1 MYIGKVV
8 TKSKTLPIID
18 YVQIVADYDASDN
31 SIPTLIIG
39 KSKAESIFGKERI
52 KVLDK
57 KIENN
62 VYWTFAKNE
71 RRVDFEADIDAF
83 NDIIIGK
90 LKGAG
95 KYSYY
100 NIFTED
106 ADRTK
111 KFIDWLYTG
120 KRKII
125 YIIGKHLYMYAPR
138 TDTVFGISLEDI
150 EYTGKDGNA
159 VLDKIKDNKN
169 NIIIYDDNFISQRL
183 RLSILNCQY
192 LIPYLYFLK
201 GE

>member
-8 TKSKTLPIID
+8 TKSKTLPVID
-18 YVQIVADYDASDN
+18 YVQIVAEYDAADTSK
-31 SIPTLIIG
+31 PTLIIG
-39 KSKAESIFGKERI
+39 KTKAESIFGKGKI

-57 KIENN
+57 KIEDN

-71 RRVDFEADIDAF
+71 RRIDFEADIDAF

-90 LKGAG
+90 LKGAV

-169 NIIIYDDNFISQRL
+169 NIIIYDDNFISQHL

>member
-8 TKSKTLPIID
+8 TKSKSLPVID
-18 YVQIVADYDASDN
+18 YVQIVAEYDAADTSK
-31 SIPTLIIG
+31 PTLIIG
-39 KSKAESIFGKERI
+39 KTKAESIFGKDKI

-57 KIENN
+57 KIEDN

-71 RRVDFEADIDAF
+71 RRIDFEADIDAF

-90 LKGAG
+90 LKGAV

>member
-8 TKSKTLPIID
+8 TKSKSLPVID
-18 YVQIVADYDASDN
+18 YVQIVAEYDAADTSK
-31 SIPTLIIG
+31 PTLIIG
-39 KSKAESIFGKERI
+39 KTKAESIFGKDKI

-57 KIENN
+57 KIEDN

-71 RRVDFEADIDAF
+71 RRIDFEADIDAF

-90 LKGAG
+90 LKGAV

-125 YIIGKHLYMYAPR
+125 YIIGRHLYMYAPR